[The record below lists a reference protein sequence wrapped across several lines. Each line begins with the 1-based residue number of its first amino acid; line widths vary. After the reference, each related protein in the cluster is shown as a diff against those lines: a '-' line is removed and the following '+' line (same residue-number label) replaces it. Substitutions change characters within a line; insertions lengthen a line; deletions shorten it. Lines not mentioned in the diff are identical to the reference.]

1 MELKLKDGD
10 YVADASGEL
19 ARAEGIE
26 ELAQRVVMK
35 LTARRGGFP
44 LMPDYGSRLYKLPA
58 IKPSQ
63 RLLAAQQY
71 VIEALEGEEDLHL
84 RSLDIRYLKVD
95 WMELELVFDYG
106 KEALTITTRI

>member
-10 YVADASGEL
+10 YVADASGTGW
-19 ARAEGIE
+19 AEGIE
-26 ELAQRVVMK
+26 ELAQRCYEA
-35 LTARRGGFP
+35 TARRRLP
-44 LMPDYGSRLYKLPA
+44 LCRITAAGSISSA
-58 IKPSQ
+58 IRASQ

-71 VIEALEGEEDLHL
+71 VIEALEEDLHL